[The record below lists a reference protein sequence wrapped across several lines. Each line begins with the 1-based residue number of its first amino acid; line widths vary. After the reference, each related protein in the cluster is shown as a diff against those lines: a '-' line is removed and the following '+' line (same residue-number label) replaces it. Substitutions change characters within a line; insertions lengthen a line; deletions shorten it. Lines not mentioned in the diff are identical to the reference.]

1 MSSSTGVETEGAEHL
16 QSDFRA
22 ETHTNGRVT
31 TVKVSGE
38 LDLVS
43 SPAFEAE
50 LERATDSDCDAIV
63 VDLRTLDFM
72 DSTGLHVLFK
82 GHQRAQESGRA
93 FAVTRGSDQVER
105 LLTLTAVGD
114 VMRILD
120 SPEQVLETGHG
131 PGAL

>member
-1 MSSSTGVETEGAEHL
+1 VHEHL

-22 ETHTNGRVT
+22 ETHTTGRVT
-31 TVKVSGE
+31 TVTVSGE

-43 SPAFEAE
+43 SPALEAE
-50 LERATDSDCDAIV
+50 LERATASNCDAIV

-82 GHQRAQESGRA
+82 GHQRALESGRA
-93 FAVTRGSDQVER
+93 FAVTRGSDQVDR
-105 LLTLTAVGD
+105 LLMLTAVAD

-131 PGAL
+131 PGAV

>member
-1 MSSSTGVETEGAEHL
+1 MH
-16 QSDFRA
+16 SDFRA
-22 ETHTNGRVT
+22 ETHTTGRVT
-31 TVKVSGE
+31 TVTISGE

-50 LERATDSDCDAIV
+50 LERAAGSDCDAIV

-82 GHQRAQESGRA
+82 GHQRALESGRA
-93 FAVTRGSDQVER
+93 FAVTRGSDQVDR
-105 LLTLTAVGD
+105 LLTLTAVAD
-114 VMRILD
+114 IMRILD

-131 PGAL
+131 SGAF